1 LKNGARR
8 YADGDPNLIAS
19 RGSIHGLKN
28 KIEREAQLQLAD
40 HERDWRAAIHR
51 HDVAAANLPF
61 HLETQPFEE
70 ALDRQIEA
78 RFQRSTSMRAASL
91 RSTTNRYPRR

>member
-1 LKNGARR
+1 MKLSFNSQITSAIGA
-8 YADGDPNLIAS
+8 PL
-19 RGSIHGLKN
+19 
-28 KIEREAQLQLAD
+28 
-40 HERDWRAAIHR
+40 HR

-91 RSTTNRYPRR
+91 RSTTNR